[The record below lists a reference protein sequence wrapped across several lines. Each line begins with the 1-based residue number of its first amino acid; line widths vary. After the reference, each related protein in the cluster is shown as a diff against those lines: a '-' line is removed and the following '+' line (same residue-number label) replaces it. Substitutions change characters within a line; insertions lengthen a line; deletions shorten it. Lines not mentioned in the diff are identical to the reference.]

1 MKNQLQDYK
10 VTRVNDKYQIEVSV
24 SGQHETFN
32 ILIEQNGSEKLRQQ
46 VEIITNRLNKA
57 MKATNYIFNLD
68 IEKLLSVCGISQ
80 QIYNSSYR
88 LRQIITNLR
97 QINTMALKMNCLT
110 MWLMQV
116 RMSRSIYWGLIC
128 QQEVNGVEITFN
140 NFYEFAEWIHKTE
153 KHREEL
159 EQENIDLTKEVR
171 QLRSELKQIKN
182 ATATSNDETLFNT
195 ESVPHIFR
203 KREQ

>member
-32 ILIEQNGSEKLRQQ
+32 ILIEQNGSEELRQQ
-46 VEIITNRLNKA
+46 VVIITNRVNKA

-97 QINTMALKMNCLT
+97 QINTMALKMN
-110 MWLMQV
+110 
-116 RMSRSIYWGLIC
+116 
-128 QQEVNGVEITFN
+128 
-140 NFYEFAEWIHKTE
+140 K
-153 KHREEL
+153 
-159 EQENIDLTKEVR
+159 
-171 QLRSELKQIKN
+171 
-182 ATATSNDETLFNT
+182 
-195 ESVPHIFR
+195 PHSY
-203 KREQ
+203 

>member
-97 QINTMALKMNCLT
+97 QINTMALKMNCLI

-116 RMSRSIYWGLIC
+116 RMSWNIYWGLI
-128 QQEVNGVEITFN
+128 ERRSN
-140 NFYEFAEWIHKTE
+140 NWK
-153 KHREEL
+153 
-159 EQENIDLTKEVR
+159 
-171 QLRSELKQIKN
+171 
-182 ATATSNDETLFNT
+182 
-195 ESVPHIFR
+195 
-203 KREQ
+203 